1 MRACPITL
9 EPLAAGETFSK
20 AGLRSLHPRLS
31 HLEPLAL
38 SQDEQLRQARLRA
51 DKMSIQGVQ
60 PKLSAV
66 LKPTAGCFEVVDC
79 GGRFILK
86 PNPPP
91 YEEVPANE
99 ALSMTL
105 AKHAGIKVPPHGLL
119 PAIDGSWVYVIRRF
133 DRVGRDQRLH
143 VEDFAQLSGA
153 TRDTKYA
160 SSLEQIAKLV
170 EIHCSF
176 PAVEKAELARRLLFC
191 FLIGNEDMHLK
202 NFSLIV
208 EDRKVRLA
216 PAYDLLNS
224 TLVLENAS
232 EESALPLRG
241 RKRKLTR
248 ADWLDYFCRER
259 LQLPVAIVA
268 GIVADLR
275 GGLPKWEEIIR
286 RSCLSI
292 PRQQRYFEILAER
305 HHRLFAVA

>member
-9 EPLAAGETFSK
+9 EPLADGETYSK
-20 AGLRSLHPRLS
+20 AGLRSLHPRLAK
-31 HLEPLAL
+31 LEPLAL
-38 SQDEQLRQARLRA
+38 SQEEQLRQARLRA

-66 LKPTAGCFEVVDC
+66 LKLKDGCFELVDR

-86 PNPPP
+86 PNPLP

-99 ALSMTL
+99 SLSMTL
-105 AKHAGIKVPPHGLL
+105 AKNAGIDVPPHGLL
-119 PAIDGSWVYVIRRF
+119 SAVDGSWVYVVRRF
-133 DRVGRDQRLH
+133 DRVGRDQRMH

-160 SSLEQIAKLV
+160 SSLEQIAKVV
-170 EIHCSF
+170 ETHCSF
-176 PAVEKAELARRLLFC
+176 PAVEKAQLARRLLFC

-208 EDRKVRLA
+208 RKAKVSLA
-216 PAYDLLNS
+216 PAYDLLNT

-248 ADWLDYFCRER
+248 ADWIDYFCRER
-259 LQLPVAIVA
+259 LGLPGAILA
-268 GIVADLR
+268 GILGDLR
-275 GGLPKWEEIIR
+275 EGLPAWKKMIR
-286 RSCLSI
+286 RSHLTV
-292 PRQQRYFEILAER
+292 PRQNQYLELLEER
-305 HHRLFAVA
+305 HSRLFSGS